1 MLYLLFDNMGF
12 EFNRKIIRVGNSSF
26 GVIIPR
32 EWLRYYNL
40 KYGDKVKIISND
52 DNELIIKKP

>member
-1 MLYLLFDNMGF
+1 MLYLLCDNMGF

-32 EWLRYYNL
+32 EWLRYYKL
-40 KYGDKVKIISND
+40 KEGNKINIIENKKG
-52 DNELIIKKP
+52 ELIIKP